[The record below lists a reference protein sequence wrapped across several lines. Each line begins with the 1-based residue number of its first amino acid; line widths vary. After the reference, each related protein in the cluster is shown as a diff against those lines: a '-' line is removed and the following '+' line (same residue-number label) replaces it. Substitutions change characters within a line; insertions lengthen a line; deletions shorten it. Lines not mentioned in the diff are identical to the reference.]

1 MTTRARA
8 ARLLADPPR
17 LAVLGLCGAVLA
29 LRRAQALT
37 NPQFWAEDGHF
48 YERAY
53 SLGWRS
59 LLLPYAGYFHALPRM
74 IGYGASLID
83 PGLAPGTFAACAALL
98 TLYAASLALSGR
110 CPLPRFAG
118 LIALSVVLVPDT
130 YEVLL
135 NVVNLQW
142 VLGAGLV
149 LVLIS
154 RDPSGPGPWIH
165 DAAAAALLGL
175 TGPFSILL
183 APLFVWRAWR
193 RGTRASAVL
202 AAVVVA
208 CALLQGFLLCSQ
220 SGGGHAAPGDHFQAG
235 LVLPA
240 VARRIA
246 GSLVLG
252 SLLPDTP
259 ASPLGAV
266 LGAATLAA
274 AAFLAFRR
282 GPLREERCIIGIV
295 FALVLGSV
303 LVRCRL
309 TLIEFYG
316 ARSGSRYMYLPQ
328 LAVIWL
334 LILTALQRGRTAA
347 VAAVV
352 AAWALFVNIPRLR
365 EPAYPDQH
373 WGLYV
378 ARIRSGEAVTVPIN
392 PPGWQMALPAR
403 PK

>member
-1 MTTRARA
+1 
-8 ARLLADPPR
+8 
-17 LAVLGLCGAVLA
+17 
-29 LRRAQALT
+29 
-37 NPQFWAEDGHF
+37 
-48 YERAY
+48 
-53 SLGWRS
+53 
-59 LLLPYAGYFHALPRM
+59 
-74 IGYGASLID
+74 
-83 PGLAPGTFAACAALL
+83 
-98 TLYAASLALSGR
+98 
-110 CPLPRFAG
+110 
-118 LIALSVVLVPDT
+118 
-130 YEVLL
+130 
-135 NVVNLQW
+135 
-142 VLGAGLV
+142 
-149 LVLIS
+149 
-154 RDPSGPGPWIH
+154 
-165 DAAAAALLGL
+165 LGL